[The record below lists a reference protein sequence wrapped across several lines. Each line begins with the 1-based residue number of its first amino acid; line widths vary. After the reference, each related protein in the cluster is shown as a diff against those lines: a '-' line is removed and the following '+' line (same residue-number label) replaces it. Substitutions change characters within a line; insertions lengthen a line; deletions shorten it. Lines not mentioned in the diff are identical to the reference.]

1 MKNTLPGS
9 AIILGELLLA
19 TQIVSSILIH
29 QTVLKYVCFCVLRLN
44 VYLACSYFILEPGT
58 LYLKE
63 QSHFIQ
69 KTPKFPDLQLD
80 DCRLKDLII
89 LWNTSFY
96 IPMEYFHKNR
106 CQDDS
111 G

>member
-1 MKNTLPGS
+1 M
-9 AIILGELLLA
+9 
-19 TQIVSSILIH
+19 
-29 QTVLKYVCFCVLRLN
+29 
-44 VYLACSYFILEPGT
+44 YLACSYLILEPGT

-80 DCRLKDLII
+80 DCRLKELII